1 MLTQQTNNQLLLQV
15 FHHPP
20 ALPARAKQQTPTKAH
35 RETETESWTP
45 QHKLTAYQIP
55 FSKNKSQL
63 HIHANPA
70 PDTTTTPTT
79 TSTNKEEENY
89 SDATTTTT
97 AETEDEVTT
106 TPAAQ
111 QHTLLLN
118 SST

>member
-1 MLTQQTNNQLLLQV
+1 MLKQQTNNQLLLQV
-15 FHHPP
+15 FNQPP
-20 ALPARAKQQTPTKAH
+20 ALPARSKQQNRNSHQST

-45 QHKLTAYQIP
+45 QHNLTAYQIP
-55 FSKNKSQL
+55 FSKKQK
-63 HIHANPA
+63 PA
-70 PDTTTTPTT
+70 PDTTTTTT

-111 QHTLLLN
+111 QHALLLN

>member
-1 MLTQQTNNQLLLQV
+1 MLTQQTNNQLLLRV
-15 FHHPP
+15 FNHPP
-20 ALPARAKQQTPTKAH
+20 ALPARQKLPQKH
-35 RETETESWTP
+35 RETETESWTT
-45 QHKLTAYQIP
+45 QHNLTAYQIP

-70 PDTTTTPTT
+70 PDTTTTTT

-89 SDATTTTT
+89 SDETTKTT

-111 QHTLLLN
+111 QHALLLN